1 MYFLDHFE
9 SEVKPGAMSEKFG
22 SPYWI
27 AVAFLFPFGIATAD
41 RSKEQA
47 LRPLISIIVT
57 NYTFRNSRAQKKS
70 RLIIQGN

>member
-1 MYFLDHFE
+1 MYCCTFLDHFE

-27 AVAFLFPFGIATAD
+27 AVAFLFPFGIATVD

-57 NYTFRNSRAQKKS
+57 NYTFRNSRAQKN
-70 RLIIQGN
+70 LD

>member
-1 MYFLDHFE
+1 MKVSYLCFLYFLDRFE
-9 SEVKPGAMSEKFG
+9 SGVKSAALAEKFG

-47 LRPLISIIVT
+47 LRPLISIIVH
-57 NYTFRNSRAQKKS
+57 K
-70 RLIIQGN
+70 LHI

>member
-1 MYFLDHFE
+1 MTVSYLCFLYFLDHFE
-9 SEVKPGAMSEKFG
+9 SGVKSAALSEKFG

-47 LRPLISIIVT
+47 FRPLISIIVH
-57 NYTFRNSRAQKKS
+57 K
-70 RLIIQGN
+70 LHI